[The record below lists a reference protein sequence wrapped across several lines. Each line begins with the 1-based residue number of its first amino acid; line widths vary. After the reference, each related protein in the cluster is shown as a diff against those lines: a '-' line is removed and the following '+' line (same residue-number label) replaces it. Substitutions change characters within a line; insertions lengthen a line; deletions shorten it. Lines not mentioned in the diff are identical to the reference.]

1 LAWRDGDYAP
11 KKPVELVSARSSPGR
26 KLCEADGPVGILV
39 QLPLYL
45 AAQTRNGRS
54 ISALS
59 ADLRFIRLAAQARTE
74 ARFFRDFRQWKK

>member
-26 KLCEADGPVGILV
+26 KFCEADGPVGIMA
-39 QLPLYL
+39 QLLLYL
-45 AAQTRNGRS
+45 ATQTRNGCS
-54 ISALS
+54 ISVLS

-74 ARFFRDFRQWKK
+74 ARFFRDFR